1 MTYILAFLIGGLICG
16 LGQLILDNT
25 TFTPGHMLVLFTV
38 LGAVLG
44 GIGLYE
50 PLIKLA
56 GAGALIPVSGFG
68 SSLVRGVMVE
78 SQKLGWVGLLTGVFE
93 FTGLGLAAA
102 VFFGTIIALI
112 FTPRS

>member
-25 TFTPGHMLVLFTV
+25 SLTPGHMLVIFTV
-38 LGAVLG
+38 AGAILG
-44 GIGLYE
+44 GLGLYE
-50 PLIKLA
+50 PLVRLA
-56 GAGALIPVSGFG
+56 GAGALVPVSGFG
-68 SSLVRGVMVE
+68 ASLVRGVILE
-78 SQKLGWVGLLTGVFE
+78 SQRLGWVGLLTGVFE

-112 FTPRS
+112 FTPRV